1 MKPAKEKDK
10 RESIEFLQKVAL
22 KLRYIGKIVV
32 YGAISVGYNSWNLQ
46 QRASLFSPYNVEKL
60 KLK

>member
-32 YGAISVGYNSWNLQ
+32 YGANKCRLQ
-46 QRASLFSPYNVEKL
+46 FMESSTQGIII
-60 KLK
+60 